1 MQKPVWCNLVGKKLG
16 LGSLKGEGESSLS
29 SLVPAYGSL
38 PRQADSFW
46 LFLRLLRVA
55 VLQRKGE
62 MPLVGSAYVCAQV
75 SAQSLSH
82 V

>member
-1 MQKPVWCNLVGKKLG
+1 MWCNLVEKKLG

-29 SLVPAYGSL
+29 SLVPDHRSL
-38 PRQADSFW
+38 PRQSGSFW

-62 MPLVGSAYVCAQV
+62 MPFVGSAYVCARV
-75 SAQSLSH
+75 CAQPLSR